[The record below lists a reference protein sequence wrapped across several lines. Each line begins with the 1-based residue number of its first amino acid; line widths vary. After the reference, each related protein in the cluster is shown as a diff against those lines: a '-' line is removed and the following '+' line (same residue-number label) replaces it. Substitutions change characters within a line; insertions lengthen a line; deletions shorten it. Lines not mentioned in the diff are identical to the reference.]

1 MAKRLVTVGDLVLD
15 LLLDVSLPV
24 KADAHQMSPQLLLE
38 PGGACT
44 TLLAARHFG
53 LEAVAL
59 GAVGDDAQ
67 GRMLLEMLEAAGVVT
82 DALDR
87 PAESGT
93 TTVVAL
99 GDRRRG
105 GHVFLGHYGDG
116 PPVHMT
122 PEAKAEFRA
131 ADAVYIAGYSL
142 VEERLRPLV
151 EGVLSGLRGAAAPLY
166 VDVGPFLGQLA
177 QPEVDGILEATD
189 VLLLTEEEIPFVA
202 AGQAGVAACRRL
214 LDDNSDLLIVLKK
227 GADGCQIL
235 AANLDLDCPGFP
247 VAVVDSIGAGDAFAA
262 AFIWA
267 KLSGYSLEDCGT
279 IGNAMG
285 AASVTVP
292 GAGRNAP
299 RRQDAQQVLDQFST
313 GIKLKC

>member
-1 MAKRLVTVGDLVLD
+1 
-15 LLLDVSLPV
+15 
-24 KADAHQMSPQLLLE
+24 MSPQLLLE

-67 GRMLLEMLEAAGVVT
+67 GRMLLEMLGAAGVVT
-82 DALDR
+82 GALLR
-87 PAESGT
+87 PAGSGT

-99 GDRRRG
+99 GDRRQG

-116 PPVHMT
+116 PPVHLT
-122 PEAKAEFRA
+122 PAAKAELMA
-131 ADAVYIAGYSL
+131 ADAVYVAGYSL

-151 EGVLSGLRGAAAPLY
+151 AGILGDRDEATAPLY
-166 VDVGPFLGQLA
+166 VDVGPFLGQLT
-177 QPEVDGILEATD
+177 QPEVYGILAAAD

-202 AGQAGVAACRRL
+202 AGGTGVAACRRL
-214 LDDNSDLLIVLKK
+214 LDDYPDLLIVLKK
-227 GADGCQIL
+227 GAEGCQIL
-235 AANLDLDCPGFP
+235 SADLDLACAGFP
-247 VAVVDSIGAGDAFAA
+247 VTLVDSIGAGDAFAA

-285 AASVTVP
+285 AASVRRP
-292 GAGRNAP
+292 GAGRNVP
-299 RRQDAQQVLDQFST
+299 RREDVQQVLDQFNT
-313 GIKLKC
+313 GIKLIC